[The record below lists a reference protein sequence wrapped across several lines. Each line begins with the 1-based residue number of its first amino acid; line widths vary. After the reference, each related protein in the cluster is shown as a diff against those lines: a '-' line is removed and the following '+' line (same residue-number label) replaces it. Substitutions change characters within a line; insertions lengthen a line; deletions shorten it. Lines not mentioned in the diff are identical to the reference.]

1 MPAPKNKFKHALK
14 EGRQLVGFW
23 MSLANPYTA
32 ELCAGA
38 GYDFLTFDGE
48 HSPTDIPIFLSL
60 LQAVA
65 PYSAPAVVRP
75 PIGETYMIKQL
86 LDLGAQ
92 NILIPIVETADEAKR
107 LVEAVRYPPRGVRG
121 VAGSTRAAR
130 FGHIADYLATAD
142 EEICL
147 LLQVETRK
155 GFDNFDAILAV
166 EGFDGVFIGPS
177 DTAAA
182 LGHLGNPMHPDVQ
195 SFIEECIVR
204 IRQAGKAAG
213 SLMVNEPAARRYIEL
228 GAQFVS
234 VGTDL
239 GILTSGV
246 QGLAERFGVRK
257 ALPV

>member
-1 MPAPKNKFKHALK
+1 MPAPHNAFKQAMK
-14 EGRQLVGFW
+14 DGKQLVGFW
-23 MSLANPYTA
+23 MSLGNPYTA
-32 ELCAGA
+32 ELCAGS

-48 HSPTDIPIFLSL
+48 HCPIDIPIFLNL

-65 PYSAPAVVRP
+65 PYRAPAVVRP

-92 NILIPIVETADEAKR
+92 NILIPIVETAEQAKR
-107 LVEAVRYPPRGVRG
+107 LVEAVRYPPRGIRG
-121 VAGSTRAAR
+121 VAGAPRAAR
-130 FGHIADYLATAD
+130 YGHISDYLKTAD
-142 EEICL
+142 EQVCL
-147 LLQVETRK
+147 LLQIETRK

-195 SFIEECIVR
+195 KFIEECIVR
-204 IRQAGKAAG
+204 IRQAGKAPG
-213 SLMVNEPAARRYIEL
+213 SLMVNEPAARRYLEL

-234 VGTDL
+234 VGTDI
-239 GILTSGV
+239 GILSQGV
-246 QGLAERFGVRK
+246 NALADRFGVRK
-257 ALPV
+257 PLPL

>member
-1 MPAPKNKFKHALK
+1 MPAPKNKFKQALK
-14 EGRQLVGFW
+14 DGQQLIGFW
-23 MSLANPYTA
+23 MSLASPYTA
-32 ELCAGA
+32 EVCAST
-38 GYDFLTFDGE
+38 GYDFLTVDGE
-48 HSPTDIPIFLSL
+48 HSPVDMPIFLSL

-65 PYSAPAVVRP
+65 PYGAPPVVRP

-86 LDLGAQ
+86 LDMGAQ
-92 NILIPIVETADEAKR
+92 NILIPIVETADQAKR

-121 VAGSTRAAR
+121 VAAATRAAR
-130 FGHIADYLATAD
+130 FGTIPDYLATAD
-142 EEICL
+142 DEICL

-166 EGFDGVFIGPS
+166 EGYDGVFIGPS

-195 SFIEECIVR
+195 KAIEESIIA
-204 IRQAGKAAG
+204 IRQAGKAPG
-213 SLMVNEPAARRYIEL
+213 SLMVNEPAARRYLEL

-239 GILTSGV
+239 GILAGGV
-246 QGLAERFGVRK
+246 QSLAERFGVRRN
-257 ALPV
+257 PVS